1 MFDEGNT
8 WHNIANVILSPLNW
22 LAYMFTLHVH
32 CCIEFV
38 NLPNY
43 LKDKKYRKG
52 PHTYVGW
59 YITHLYNYSYIRYA
73 P

>member
-8 WHNIANVILSPLNW
+8 WHDIANVILSPLNW

-43 LKDKKYRKG
+43 LKEKKYRKG
-52 PHTYVGW
+52 PHNPS
-59 YITHLYNYSYIRYA
+59 I
-73 P
+73 